1 MLKRFKKLVS
11 VLGVGFILVSLVPSV
26 DAGAVDLSTAVSPS
40 KIVDQQVD
48 YGQSKTYKINA
59 ANKSSD
65 LPDMTLKNK
74 ISIEVGMEDEY
85 GDQID
90 CSKFVTI
97 DKTEFNLAP
106 ENEDFVNLTISPTN
120 PEELPEGNYKVY
132 VDFVQQPIEGLP
144 MSNQTN
150 VIRVPLLV
158 FIGNE
163 NDYNSRSCDFR
174 IANVDFDLSGK
185 KTTIIN
191 EIFDGCKKVLNPFK
205 IVKTVKEVK
214 DTPSYLFK
222 TKKGLVADINNQ
234 IGSLT
239 NLRNV
244 MSNSESS
251 LTNSKY
257 VYCKDEWLNESV
269 KRASKVDEGIEIVVG
284 EDDKISIPCSSDSCS
299 TIFNQI
305 QNIARTNKNCTL
317 SELSND
323 LQVPNVKGVSKE
335 YPTLVIDLENCGE
348 VAVTAKG
355 NYTLTYNDSEEI
367 SNNNIVTPT
376 VAPNSTEEVKDVV
389 TNKSLSSGNY
399 QINGKLVFREI
410 SKDFNFNFKVDSL
423 RIWVII
429 GIIVFFILYIAI
441 ILAIIIY
448 ILRKLFSKT
457 PKIVDE
463 NGHKLNAEL
472 VSATLGK
479 YHVYRKKKA
488 LSKLD
493 YTLVSP
499 NDEDFKFILKQ
510 RGKSLK
516 VESVK
521 ISVQSEDSSE
531 VEVSNSNELKLT
543 DDLLGKTVKVS
554 FKVDA
559 YSNAVFVLRF
569 KKDGRVK
576 TGR

>member
-1 MLKRFKKLVS
+1 M
-11 VLGVGFILVSLVPSV
+11 
-26 DAGAVDLSTAVSPS
+26 
-40 KIVDQQVD
+40 
-48 YGQSKTYKINA
+48 
-59 ANKSSD
+59 
-65 LPDMTLKNK
+65 
-74 ISIEVGMEDEY
+74 
-85 GDQID
+85 
-90 CSKFVTI
+90 
-97 DKTEFNLAP
+97 
-106 ENEDFVNLTISPTN
+106 
-120 PEELPEGNYKVY
+120 
-132 VDFVQQPIEGLP
+132 
-144 MSNQTN
+144 
-150 VIRVPLLV
+150 
-158 FIGNE
+158 
-163 NDYNSRSCDFR
+163 
-174 IANVDFDLSGK
+174 
-185 KTTIIN
+185 
-191 EIFDGCKKVLNPFK
+191 
-205 IVKTVKEVK
+205 
-214 DTPSYLFK
+214 
-222 TKKGLVADINNQ
+222 
-234 IGSLT
+234 
-239 NLRNV
+239 
-244 MSNSESS
+244 
-251 LTNSKY
+251 
-257 VYCKDEWLNESV
+257 
-269 KRASKVDEGIEIVVG
+269 
-284 EDDKISIPCSSDSCS
+284 
-299 TIFNQI
+299 
-305 QNIARTNKNCTL
+305 
-317 SELSND
+317 
-323 LQVPNVKGVSKE
+323 
-335 YPTLVIDLENCGE
+335 
-348 VAVTAKG
+348 
-355 NYTLTYNDSEEI
+355 
-367 SNNNIVTPT
+367 
-376 VAPNSTEEVKDVV
+376 KDVV

-499 NDEDFKFILKQ
+499 NDEDFKFTLKQ

-543 DDLLGKTVKVS
+543 DDLLGKTVQVS

-569 KKDGRVK
+569 KKDDRVK